1 MAKILIVDDE
11 LKIREVIKEYGK
23 SYGYTVKEAS
33 NGKIAVDMVDKENFD
48 VIVLDIMM
56 PGMDGVET
64 LKNIKAQNNENAN
77 IPAIVVTAN
86 AVEGAKDYY
95 ISQGFQEYI
104 SKPVDSEFL
113 NETIRKYLPEELI
126 EDNN

>member
-48 VIVLDIMM
+48 LIVLR
-56 PGMDGVET
+56 PT
-64 LKNIKAQNNENAN
+64 LILQL
-77 IPAIVVTAN
+77 IL
-86 AVEGAKDYY
+86 
-95 ISQGFQEYI
+95 QGSRSNKERL
-104 SKPVDSEFL
+104 SKPRVYYFNSQA
-113 NETIRKYLPEELI
+113 LPKQLPA
-126 EDNN
+126 NFYK